1 MSAARIIAEPFAYSL
16 VGAVLLT
23 GGLRAFL
30 LYVGLIDRPTADRWH
45 RRPVARPGGP
55 AIVAVVL
62 AGIALFFP
70 GPMSGTMRG
79 WLAGGVFIFIVGLVD
94 DLTAGLQSPL
104 KLTLLIIGAAIPVL
118 FGVTVKALPPVL
130 GTPIA
135 MLWILG
141 LTNAVNWLDNM
152 DGLAA
157 GVSAI
162 AAGTLVVLSFAFHDG
177 ATAVTASLV
186 AGACV
191 GFLFFNFSPASIFM
205 GDSASGFLGLT
216 LAVLALSGP
225 AGHVSGLFLALV
237 VPVLILS
244 IPIFD
249 TAVVTISRVWS
260 GRPLFQGGT
269 DHPSHRLVVLGLTE
283 RQTVLLLWALS
294 ALSAS
299 AAVLAS
305 RLGPAAG
312 LVFAGVFV
320 CVFTALGLTV
330 ARVRVYEVAALPLG
344 TARVVLAQM
353 LHKRSLLAIV
363 LDFILIC
370 VAYISAALL
379 RFEGTIPAAYVPIVV
394 QSLPVVLAVKLT
406 LFYRMGL
413 YRTKWRYV
421 GLLDLL
427 TFLRASLLASL
438 VCVGVLFLVAG
449 LRGFSRAVLVL
460 DWILTFGL
468 LGGMRLSLRVLEE
481 YFISLRT
488 RGKRVLIFGAGRGG
502 VLLLHELRSNP
513 SLACSPVGFVDDD
526 AFKQGDIVRGLPVLG
541 TGRDIPALA
550 AEHRIQEV
558 LVAVP
563 SLSTEA
569 VDRIALM
576 CGEAGISWRV
586 VRPLLEPAPQDV

>member
-1 MSAARIIAEPFAYSL
+1 MTVAQPLAETFVFGLVAAVAL
-16 VGAVLLT
+16 TAVLRRLL
-23 GGLRAFL
+23 LRA
-30 LYVGLIDRPTADRWH
+30 GLMDVPTADRWH

-62 AGIALFFP
+62 AGVAVFSP
-70 GPMSGTMRG
+70 GPMTGMLGG
-79 WLAGGVFIFIVGLVD
+79 WLAGGVFIFLVGLVD
-94 DLTAGLQSPL
+94 DFASLPSQL
-104 KLTLLIIGAAIPVL
+104 KLTLLVVAAAIPVL

-130 GTPIA
+130 GAPLA

-157 GVSAI
+157 GVCAI
-162 AAGTLVVLSFAFHDG
+162 AAGTLVALSIVFHDPFTG
-177 ATAVTASLV
+177 VAASLL
-186 AGACV
+186 AGTCA

-205 GDSASGFLGLT
+205 GDSGSGFLGLT

-225 AGHVSGLFLALV
+225 ARHVSDVSLALI
-237 VPVLILS
+237 VPVMVLS

-249 TAVVTISRVWS
+249 TAVVTISRLWN

-269 DHPSHRLVVLGLTE
+269 DHPSHRLVVLGLSE
-283 RQTVLLLWALS
+283 RQAVLRLWGFS
-294 ALSAS
+294 ALSAA
-299 AAVLAS
+299 AAVVAS
-305 RLGPAAG
+305 RLGSPAA
-312 LVFAGVFV
+312 LVFAGLLA
-320 CVFTALGLTV
+320 CGFTALGLAM
-330 ARVRVYEVAALPLG
+330 ARVRVYEGAPVTLDP
-344 TARVVLAQM
+344 ARVVLVQM
-353 LHKRSLLAIV
+353 LHKRSLLAII

-370 VAYISAALL
+370 VAYISATLL
-379 RFEGTIPAAYVPIVV
+379 RFEGTIPPVYVPVIV
-394 QSLPVVLAVKLT
+394 QSLPIILAVKL
-406 LFYRMGL
+406 LFFYSLGL

-427 TFLRASLLASL
+427 TFLRASLLAS
-438 VCVGVLFLVAG
+438 VACVAVLFLITG
-449 LRGFSRAVLVL
+449 LRGYSRAVLVL

-513 SLACSPVGFVDDD
+513 SLACHPVGFVDDD
-526 AFKQGDIVRGLPVLG
+526 TFKQGDIIRGLPVLG
-541 TGRDIPALA
+541 TCRDIPALA

-558 LVAVP
+558 LVAAP
-563 SLSTEA
+563 SLTSET
-569 VDRIALM
+569 VDRIALI
-576 CGEAGISWRV
+576 CTEAGVAWRL
-586 VRPLLEPAPQDV
+586 VRPLLEPAR